1 MLALVVAG
9 CHAGSKTA
17 GEVARA
23 RQAQGPV
30 PAPAGQPNA
39 VAAAPLLVS
48 NEKLDR
54 YLAYQ
59 DATLKGYLATI
70 AEAQKLSGPS
80 DAGVHQAAR
89 GLALIRAQQAAEQ
102 AARERLG
109 LTEAE
114 VTQLQ
119 RVVSEVITRRKVAS
133 MVNYDAQLKQFETLR
148 AQLPAD
154 QRASLTETIASLQQQ
169 RDETVQLTEERR
181 QYGDANID
189 AVLAREKELAAA
201 QDRWVQAVASS
212 AVTSKTPSGTGAS
225 LQRE

>member
-9 CHAGSKTA
+9 CHSGSKPG

-23 RQAQGPV
+23 QQAQAPGP
-30 PAPAGQPNA
+30 ASAAQPNA
-39 VAAAPLLVS
+39 VAAAPLRVT

-59 DATLKGYLATI
+59 DATLKGYLASI
-70 AEAQKLSGPS
+70 AEAQKLSATQDGGAPP
-80 DAGVHQAAR
+80 AAR
-89 GLALIRAQQAAEQ
+89 GLALIKAQQEAEE

-109 LTEAE
+109 LTEEE
-114 VTQLQ
+114 VTKLQ
-119 RVVSEVITRRKVAS
+119 QVVSEVITRRKVAS
-133 MVNYDAQLKQFETLR
+133 MVNYDAQLKQFESLR

-169 RDETVQLTEERR
+169 RDQTVQLTEERR
-181 QYGDANID
+181 QYGDASID
-189 AVLAREKELAAA
+189 AVLSREQDLSAA
-201 QDRWVQAVASS
+201 QDRWVHAFAHST
-212 AVTSKTPSGTGAS
+212 VTAKRPPGTGAS